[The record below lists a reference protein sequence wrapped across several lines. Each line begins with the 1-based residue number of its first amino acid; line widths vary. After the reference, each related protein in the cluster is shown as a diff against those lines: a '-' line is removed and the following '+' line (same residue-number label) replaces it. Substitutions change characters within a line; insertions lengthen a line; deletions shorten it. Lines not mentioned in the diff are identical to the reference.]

1 MSCKVDILFQWSKKG
16 KGEFVMTLQEK
27 IDLIEEFMDV
37 DEGSLTIDTVLADLE
52 EWDSLST
59 LTLTSEMKQR
69 YGMNITTDII
79 KKLKTVQ
86 DICELF
92 PE

>member
-1 MSCKVDILFQWSKKG
+1 
-16 KGEFVMTLQEK
+16 MTLQEK
-27 IDLIEEFMDV
+27 IDLIEEFLDV
-37 DEGSLTIDTVLADLE
+37 DEGSLTTDTILADLD

-59 LTLTSEMKQR
+59 LTITIEMKQR
-69 YGMNITTDII
+69 YGINITTEMI
-79 KKLKTVQ
+79 KQLKTVQ

>member
-1 MSCKVDILFQWSKKG
+1 
-16 KGEFVMTLQEK
+16 MTLQEK

>member
-1 MSCKVDILFQWSKKG
+1 MDILFQWRKKR

-37 DEGSLTIDTVLADLE
+37 DEGNLTIDTILADLE